1 MLHLRNARHF
11 TGHILRSIGL
21 VVLVVVV
28 LGLLHLE
35 MDTVFDMNAIRNS
48 TQFLSWRHRS
58 NLQECTGLVGPGTP
72 GVLVV
77 IIAFLVLAAVG
88 HSEHESNLRC
98 WSLLGMSAILL
109 ILAVLVMGLTALV
122 TRNAFAYPAGCFH
135 PIRTKECGTF
145 ELLLLYAAA
154 LATFSAITRNRGT
167 NPSGPAGLGGQKS
180 PLPCSVEIGVVFTA
194 EVLRA
199 GIGLLGLTVA
209 GHSLILRR
217 CGQ

>member
-1 MLHLRNARHF
+1 MASASSSVSESSGLES
-11 TGHILRSIGL
+11 RSRWSHRIYAAQ
-21 VVLVVVV
+21 
-28 LGLLHLE
+28 LLHL
-35 MDTVFDMNAIRNS
+35 F
-48 TQFLSWRHRS
+48 
-58 NLQECTGLVGPGTP
+58 GLGT
-72 GVLVV
+72 
-77 IIAFLVLAAVG
+77 
-88 HSEHESNLRC
+88 
-98 WSLLGMSAILL
+98 L

-199 GIGLLGLTVA
+199 GIGLLGLTFA

-217 CGQ
+217 CGH